1 MPITLYYNDDL
12 KMAEYG
18 RYCAVKKAIRETKE
32 AVRDAAVRLGNSD
45 VRAEAISHR
54 TELNIHVDKLIE
66 ALEIL
71 EKP

>member
-1 MPITLYYNDDL
+1 MINNYDNDL

-18 RYCAVKKAIRETKE
+18 RYCAVRKAIREAKE
-32 AVRDAAVRLGNSD
+32 AIRDAAVRLGNSD
-45 VRAEAISHR
+45 VRAEVISYR

-71 EKP
+71 EKL